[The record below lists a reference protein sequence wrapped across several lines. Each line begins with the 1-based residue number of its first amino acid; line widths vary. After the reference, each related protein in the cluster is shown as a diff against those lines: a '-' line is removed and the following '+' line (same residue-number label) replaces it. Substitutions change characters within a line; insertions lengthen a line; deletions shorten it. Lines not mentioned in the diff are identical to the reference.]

1 MGMRGVAAFWRIAT
15 GRLAL
20 AGLLALLGHLAVM
33 ASPAHAAVAHQAAPS
48 AATMS
53 GHGHPAHEPAP
64 GLTALSGPREAANDC
79 AVESAAATPGRSTRA
94 LLGPAPLAWS
104 VPAAGPVEAAAPAAQ
119 AQSPPLLTHARAFL
133 QVFRM

>member
-1 MGMRGVAAFWRIAT
+1 MREAGVFWRIAT

-33 ASPAHAAVAHQAAPS
+33 ASPAHAAVAHQASP
-48 AATMS
+48 AAAMS
-53 GHGHPAHEPAP
+53 GHGRAAHEPAL

-79 AVESAAATPGRSTRA
+79 AVESAASTPSRSTRA

-104 VPAAGPVEAAAPAAQ
+104 VPAAGPVEAAAPPAQ